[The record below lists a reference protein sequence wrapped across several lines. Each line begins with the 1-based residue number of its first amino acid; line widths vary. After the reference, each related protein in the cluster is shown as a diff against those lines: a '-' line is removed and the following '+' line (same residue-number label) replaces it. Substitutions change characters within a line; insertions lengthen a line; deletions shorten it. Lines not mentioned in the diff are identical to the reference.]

1 MRPDQAVVGGKQPPT
16 LSTGP
21 LPVSLPAGVEMISV
35 EEVQKLVS
43 AGDDLMLVDTRPGS
57 RYRRSHLPGAI
68 SLPAAGAAENI
79 DRLPTDRDRLLIFYG
94 EGPT

>member
-1 MRPDQAVVGGKQPPT
+1 MRPDQATVEGKQPST
-16 LSTGP
+16 LSAGP
-21 LPVSLPAGVEMISV
+21 EPISLPAGVELISV

-43 AGDDLMLVDTRPGS
+43 AGDDLMLVDTRPGP

-68 SLPAAGAAENI
+68 SLPAAGAPGNI
-79 DRLPTDRDRLLIFYG
+79 GRLPADRGRLLIFYG